1 MNSPPPCPNTV
12 TVRRNPPRKARATP
26 STTHIPFPLRNTPSS
41 SSIPQDIPSFPIQ
54 DILSIHVP
62 ENPKSD
68 PPISE
73 SPSTNDPPL
82 SENLKV
88 FLRIRPLTPHHQ
100 NSDKYAKNASKSRS
114 KIAWPQNPTAKT
126 NSRAGKSKKMSEICI
141 SVNDSRSV
149 TLCPPKALQDA
160 KRIKS
165 EVYQG
170 FSHVF
175 SADSSQDEVFAKMV
189 NPLVDDFI
197 KGKSGMLAALGPS
210 GSGKTHT
217 VFGSPREPGMVSLA
231 LRKIFSSTKGRK
243 IELSR
248 IFYLSMFEICS
259 EGGKAE
265 RIIDL
270 SEDVGDLSIQ
280 QSTIKR
286 LHEVSISDV
295 QQAESLIARGMLKRA
310 TAMTN
315 SNSQSSCIINIR
327 SAPNKINEEVDL
339 QSDSVVLTIVDLAG
353 AEREKRTGNQGS
365 LLEHQKNPK
374 KPLQKHF
381 QSSLLTRYLRDYLE
395 GKKRMALILT
405 VKSGEEDYLDSSFL
419 LRQASPYMQIKFNNV
434 EQPLN
439 SLCTKRHFQ
448 TLPRTEQLKRMKLTC
463 LEACSR
469 LLFQTTGGKGTGE
482 ECEVDKE
489 ETLPQEVKEVKPQI
503 CSDHLAT
510 TINWEVNDGTSL
522 EEGSTE
528 LAKERTN
535 KIMQNFAKALWNVL
549 KQYKGK
555 LEVAENQIQSLRE
568 NLANEKARRSELE
581 TELKNLKSSLL
592 CQKEVSL
599 IKEDESDGNRSADQE
614 ACQPNNVD
622 EKEDS
627 LIKEDES
634 CAKRSAER
642 EGCQANNADE
652 VVSSLNLDE
661 SEHNA
666 SEQRSDNSDTN
677 VNNFGVVI
685 ASSLAVETF
694 EEQSCQCTD
703 QECEGFPG
711 SIDSGED
718 SKDLKDTGI
727 DNVQF
732 NGIASDSGSSESVV
746 SSPKSLVVIT
756 NDSCSSVEGYQSHN
770 DEYKRPFSL
779 KPVKV
784 QVLSREKAAKNLG
797 KFSILYS
804 KPQKRLDQ
812 ATMPEEDVELA
823 PRCDVTSA
831 PKSEPKLN
839 SCCKPLN
846 AEKPKRRLLPASS
859 ILLSNISSLDFEDE
873 NEKPKGTR
881 REMKLALDERNR
893 TQGSIS
899 LLRMLT
905 SNLRL

>member
-82 SENLKV
+82 SEILKV

-231 LRKIFSSTKGRK
+231 LRKIFSSTEGRK
-243 IELSR
+243 IQLSR

-270 SEDVGDLSIQ
+270 SQDVGDLSIQ
-280 QSTIKR
+280 QSTIKC

-315 SNSQSSCIINIR
+315 SNSQSSRSQCIINIR
-327 SAPNKINEEVDL
+327 SAPNKINEVDL
-339 QSDSVVLTIVDLAG
+339 QSDNVVLTIVDLAG
-353 AEREKRTGNQGS
+353 AEREKRTGNQGARLLESNFINNTSMVFGLCLRS
-365 LLEHQKNPK
+365 LLEHQTNPK

-419 LRQASPYMQIKFNNV
+419 LRQASPYMKIKFNNV

-439 SLCTKRHFQ
+439 SLRTKRHFQ

-463 LEACSR
+463 LEACS
-469 LLFQTTGGKGTGE
+469 TNGGKGTGD

-489 ETLPQEVKEVKPQI
+489 ETLPQEVEEVKPQI

-581 TELKNLKSSLL
+581 TELKDLKSSLL
-592 CQKEVSL
+592 CWKEVSL
-599 IKEDESDGNRSADQE
+599 IKDDESSGNGSADWE

-622 EKEDS
+622 E
-627 LIKEDES
+627 
-634 CAKRSAER
+634 
-642 EGCQANNADE
+642 
-652 VVSSLNLDE
+652 
-661 SEHNA
+661 
-666 SEQRSDNSDTN
+666 
-677 VNNFGVVI
+677 
-685 ASSLAVETF
+685 
-694 EEQSCQCTD
+694 CTD

-718 SKDLKDTGI
+718 LKDLKDTGI

-732 NGIASDSGSSESVV
+732 NGNASDSGSSESVV

-770 DEYKRPFSL
+770 DEYK
-779 KPVKV
+779 
-784 QVLSREKAAKNLG
+784 
-797 KFSILYS
+797 
-804 KPQKRLDQ
+804 KRLDQ

-831 PKSEPKLN
+831 PKSEPKLD

-859 ILLSNISSLDFEDE
+859 ILLTNISSLDFEDE

-881 REMKLALDERNR
+881 REMKSALDERNR
-893 TQGSIS
+893 TQGSCS
-899 LLRMLT
+899 LLRLLT

>member
-26 STTHIPFPLRNTPSS
+26 STSHIPFPLRNTPSS

-141 SVNDSRSV
+141 SVNDSGSV

-231 LRKIFSSTKGRK
+231 LRKIFSSTEGRK
-243 IELSR
+243 IQLSR

-270 SEDVGDLSIQ
+270 SQDVGDLSIQ
-280 QSTIKR
+280 QSTIKH

-315 SNSQSSCIINIR
+315 SNSQSSRSQCIINIR
-327 SAPNKINEEVDL
+327 SAPNKIDEVDL
-339 QSDSVVLTIVDLAG
+339 QSDNVVLTIVDLAG
-353 AEREKRTGNQGS
+353 AEREKRTGNQGARLLESNFINNTSMVFGLCLRS

-419 LRQASPYMQIKFNNV
+419 LRQASPYMKIKFNNV

-463 LEACSR
+463 LEACS
-469 LLFQTTGGKGTGE
+469 TNGGRGTGD

-489 ETLPQEVKEVKPQI
+489 ETLPQEVEEVKPQI

-510 TINWEVNDGTSL
+510 TINWEVNDGTSP

-581 TELKNLKSSLL
+581 TELKDLKSSLL
-592 CQKEVSL
+592 CWKEVSL
-599 IKEDESDGNRSADQE
+599 IKEDESSGNRSADRE
-614 ACQPNNVD
+614 ACQPNNV

-634 CAKRSAER
+634 CAKRSAKR
-642 EGCQANNADE
+642 EGCQANNVDE
-652 VVSSLNLDE
+652 
-661 SEHNA
+661 
-666 SEQRSDNSDTN
+666 

-711 SIDSGED
+711 SIDCDED
-718 SKDLKDTGI
+718 LKDSKDTGI

-732 NGIASDSGSSESVV
+732 NGNASDSGSSESVV
-746 SSPKSLVVIT
+746 SSPKSLVIIT

-770 DEYKRPFSL
+770 EEYK
-779 KPVKV
+779 
-784 QVLSREKAAKNLG
+784 
-797 KFSILYS
+797 
-804 KPQKRLDQ
+804 KRLDQ

-859 ILLSNISSLDFEDE
+859 ILLTNISSLDLEDE